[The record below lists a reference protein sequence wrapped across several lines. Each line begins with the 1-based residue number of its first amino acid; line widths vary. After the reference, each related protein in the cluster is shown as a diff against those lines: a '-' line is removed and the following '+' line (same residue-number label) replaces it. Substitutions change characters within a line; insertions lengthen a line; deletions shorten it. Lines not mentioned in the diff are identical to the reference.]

1 MWEILVI
8 LLSDGLD
15 PGLIVAMTGVLVAGL
30 AAVLGIWMER
40 DQAKPPR
47 YAYALSALILLAT
60 VVSVMQSYLDSKAGE
75 KMEEDMA
82 RMLQRMDEIAANSDD
97 PALQELIGAELA
109 AQSRSNPDV
118 VKKLAQRVS
127 DEGGDPTEMLGRHMD
142 ASEVEN
148 VSRKGLMKVKKP
160 KKAAAGKG
168 KGKKG
173 GKGKGKKGGKG
184 KGKKGGKGKGK
195 KGGKGKGKKGGKGKG
210 KKGGKGKGKKGGKGN
225 KGPVAADADDVAA
238 DGADADGAVA
248 QGGPGPKGGKGKG
261 KKGGKGKG
269 KKGGKGKGQGKKGGK
284 GKGPAGKARVPA
296 AQ

>member
-1 MWEILVI
+1 MDTTPFDARLVEVPLDGRIFLEALRLPVLGKRARGDDVVARLWRAPAVGPHGPRVLEVVFIETVRLAEVLGRGLELGFVPRVSAVEADLDRGDRLACTPGPTGERPVVAADRSAPQMWEILVI
-8 LLSDGLD
+8 LLNDGLD

-60 VVSVMQSYLDSKAGE
+60 VVSVMQSYLDAKAGE

-82 RMLQRMDEIAANSDD
+82 RMLLRMDTIAANSDD

-142 ASEVEN
+142 ASEVES

-160 KKAAAGKG
+160 KKNVGKKK
-168 KGKKG
+168 KGKKQ
-173 GKGKGKKGGKG
+173 KLT
-184 KGKKGGKGKGK
+184 
-195 KGGKGKGKKGGKGKG
+195 
-210 KKGGKGKGKKGGKGN
+210 
-225 KGPVAADADDVAA
+225 
-238 DGADADGAVA
+238 
-248 QGGPGPKGGKGKG
+248 PKG
-261 KKGGKGKG
+261 
-269 KKGGKGKGQGKKGGK
+269 
-284 GKGPAGKARVPA
+284 
-296 AQ
+296 

>member
-1 MWEILVI
+1 MWEIIVI
-8 LLSDGLD
+8 LMTDGLD

-40 DQAKPPR
+40 DQSKPPR

-60 VVSVMQSYLDSKAGE
+60 VVSVMQSYLDAKAGE

-109 AQSRSNPDV
+109 AQSRANPDV
-118 VKKLAQRVS
+118 VQKLAQRVA

-160 KKAAAGKG
+160 KKNKKKKGKGKKGKKKKGKKGQGGEGGGKKKKKKKGKGKKGKKKGKGKKGKKKGKGKKGKKKGKKGQGEPGADAEAEDGTAVAEGEPGKAKKGKKKG

-173 GKGKGKKGGKG
+173 GKGKGGKKGKGKKGKG
-184 KGKKGGKGKGK
+184 KGKKGK
-195 KGGKGKGKKGGKGKG
+195 
-210 KKGGKGKGKKGGKGN
+210 
-225 KGPVAADADDVAA
+225 
-238 DGADADGAVA
+238 
-248 QGGPGPKGGKGKG
+248 
-261 KKGGKGKG
+261 
-269 KKGGKGKGQGKKGGK
+269 GKGKGQGDG
-284 GKGPAGKARVPA
+284 A
-296 AQ
+296 